1 MKGINFRTT
10 LQRTKAIN
18 TTKVIRKRRRFE
30 YLLLA
35 VSALFLVTSA
45 KASPG
50 DFYTSTEAKVVGHLP
65 LPGNPARQMFVQRI
79 GRKDYLYVR
88 QSSRS
93 GFTVIDVTKP
103 QKPKVVS
110 HVSQGNLTPLNSGLA
125 LSETPEKSTNAKLTQ
140 SMGGPSTGFGAGN
153 VPESVRV
160 LNISDPV
167 HPRTLE
173 TFDGVTSI
181 ARDDPRS
188 LLYVANAGGI
198 WIVSH
203 KQVLRRHLCGS
214 SDAISSAIPNCD

>member
-10 LQRTKAIN
+10 LRSSKAIN
-18 TTKVIRKRRRFE
+18 RGKLIRKRRRFE
-30 YLLLA
+30 YLLLV

-45 KASPG
+45 NASPG
-50 DFYTSTEAKVVGHLP
+50 DFYTSIEAKVVGHLP
-65 LPGNPARQMFVQRI
+65 LPGNSARQMFVQRI
-79 GRKDYLYVR
+79 GRKDYLYVQ

-103 QKPKVVS
+103 QKPRVVS
-110 HVSQGNLTPLNSGLA
+110 HVSQGNLTLLNPGLA
-125 LSETPEKSTNAKLTQ
+125 LSETPEKPTNAKL
-140 SMGGPSTGFGAGN
+140 SSSIGDKSTGFGASN

-173 TFDGVTSI
+173 TFDDVTSI
-181 ARDDPRS
+181 ARDDARS